1 MMDTDEIARRRSIA
15 DAARTDF
22 VRWSNPRS
30 LDAAWDGRAER
41 AAAYIPAGSRVL
53 DLGCGAMAL
62 ERYLAEGCTYQPC
75 DLVARD
81 ARTLVCDFNAGDFP
95 VGFDCDVVSA
105 LGVLEYIADV
115 PAFLAKLR
123 ALNVPAILSYSATD
137 RNGPPDRR
145 ALGWVNDYTQ
155 AEIIAL
161 YAAAGFPHYAGAP
174 IENGQILLRLEPDS
188 IAAQPAEDA
197 PAATA
202 RLAARMIPAYSR
214 VLAIGPDSRAL
225 ETLLPIGCAHEAADV
240 VPGETTADIVVLLRA
255 DDALAVAARR
265 LARPLVCAWPAT
277 GPDDPDLAGLGE
289 TMKGAG
295 FRLQC
300 AEQATPALRLLKWVP
315 EREAP
320 ETPDAT
326 KRVLVLSYYNIANF
340 GDRLGYHVL
349 NSVLPADAEVTY
361 GTLHPWSV
369 PDRDFDLL
377 ILGIGNSLMARDALM
392 PELDA
397 LIDRVPHTIGIFG
410 THFRD
415 QFLPPERARAL
426 DMLLGKLTTW
436 WARYEEDIFA
446 FGRGRSNVRH
456 LGDWLIAAFP
466 MAVPTQDK
474 GLTIPAEILGQE
486 VPLDRTIQRIQAYRG
501 VSSARLHTLLCALT
515 SADHVSYQEQ
525 RVSDDPTKES
535 GKFRSMLIDIF
546 GRTFEEGQLF
556 AVDREAVIRY
566 KKKVEANLA
575 DLRAELAELLE
586 RTRND
591 A

>member
-1 MMDTDEIARRRSIA
+1 MDNDEVARRRNIA
-15 DAARTDF
+15 DAADPQF
-22 VRWSNPRS
+22 LPWSDPRS
-30 LDAAWDGRAER
+30 LHAVWDGRAKR
-41 AAAYIPAGSRVL
+41 AATYIPAGSRVL

-81 ARTLVCDFNAGDFP
+81 ARTLVCDFNEGEFP
-95 VGFDCDVVSA
+95 VGFDCDVVSV
-105 LGVLEYIADV
+105 LGVLEYVADV
-115 PAFLAKLR
+115 PAFLAKVR
-123 ALNVPAILSYSATD
+123 ALNCPVVLSYSASD
-137 RNGPPDRR
+137 RPGYATR
-145 ALGWVNDYTQ
+145 APWVNAYTQ
-155 AEIIAL
+155 AEFIAVC
-161 YAAAGFPHYAGAP
+161 AAAGFSHYVGAP
-174 IENGQILLRLEPDS
+174 IKNAQILLRLEPDPV
-188 IAAQPAEDA
+188 APQPTEDA
-197 PAATA
+197 QAAML
-202 RLAARMIPAYSR
+202 RLAAGMIPAYSR
-214 VLAIGPDSRAL
+214 VLGIGPDSRAL
-225 ETLLPIGCAHEAADV
+225 EALLPIGCAYESADT
-240 VPGETTADIVVLLRA
+240 VPAETMADIVVLLRS
-255 DDALAVAARR
+255 DDALAAAARS
-265 LARPLVCAWPAT
+265 LGQPLVCAWPAT
-277 GPDDPDLAGLGE
+277 GLDAPDLVALGE

-300 AEQATPALRLLKWVP
+300 AEQATPALCLLKFVP
-315 EREAP
+315 EPYAAEAP
-320 ETPDAT
+320 GTT

-397 LIDRVPHTIGIFG
+397 LIDRIPHAIGIFG

-415 QFLPPERARAL
+415 QFLPPERAAAL
-426 DMLLGKLTTW
+426 DTLLGKLTTW
-436 WARYEEDIFA
+436 WARYEEDILA
-446 FGRGRSNVRH
+446 FGRGRANVRH

-486 VPLDRTIQRIQAYRG
+486 VPLDRTIQRIQAYRA

-515 SADHVSYQEQ
+515 SADHVLYQEQ

-535 GKFRSMLIDIF
+535 GKFRSMLVDIF

-556 AVDREAVIRY
+556 AVDRDAVIRY

-575 DLRAELAELLE
+575 DLREELSSLLE
-586 RTRND
+586 
-591 A
+591 